1 MHSNKST
8 SRRKFLALATTA
20 AALPVANAMGLNN
33 SQPSQIE
40 PGVMPGAGRV
50 AIITGSSRGI
60 GAATARRLALDGYAV
75 TINYLTNK
83 DKAERLVQE
92 IKAAGGRA
100 IYHQADVAD
109 PKGVKALF
117 DANQEAFGG
126 VDVVVSNAGIMNT
139 NPFADMGDEA
149 FDRMIATNIKGS
161 FNVLRE
167 AARRTRNGGRIICLS
182 SSIIQMKPAGT
193 GAYAATKAAQE
204 MYAGVLA
211 KELSGRRISVNAIA
225 PGAVDTDLLRSKGTT
240 EQLQGAAAMTP
251 YGRLGKPEDI
261 ANTVAILCSEDGE
274 WINGQLIY
282 SNGGIV

>member
-1 MHSNKST
+1 MDSNNST
-8 SRRKFLALATTA
+8 SRRKFLALAATA
-20 AALPVANAMGLNN
+20 AAIPVANAIGFEY
-33 SQPSQIE
+33 SQPSQSQ
-40 PGVMPGAGRV
+40 PGAGRV
-50 AIITGSSRGI
+50 AIVTGSSRGI

-75 TINYLTNK
+75 TVNYLTNK
-83 DKAERLVQE
+83 DMASRIAED

-100 IYHQADVAD
+100 IFRQADVGD
-109 PKGVKALF
+109 PKAVKALF
-117 DANQEAFGG
+117 DATMEAFGG

-139 NPFADMGDEA
+139 GLFADMADDA

-167 AARRTRNGGRIICLS
+167 ASRRTRDGGRIISLS
-182 SSIIQMKPAGT
+182 SSIIQMKPGGT

-225 PGAVDTDLLRSKGTT
+225 PGAVDTDLLRSKGTP

-261 ANTVAILCSEDGE
+261 ANIISLLCSENGE
-274 WINGQLIY
+274 WVNGQLIY
-282 SNGGIV
+282 ANGGIV